1 MTRFVLFVLCF
12 GCFCWPRFVLTSV
25 ALPQHKDTFALLEL
39 PNSTSL
45 LQLAG
50 ISAEAGDIL
59 PSVITEAL
67 ARHTQVLKDKR
78 MEAVVRA
85 ESEVLKI
92 SGELPP
98 GADAAARGAGS
109 VAAGADGAQ
118 VQAAVEESIS
128 RLEQRLQAFIREE
141 IRRAIITI
149 TKLEVPREA
158 PPPPQFTAQ
167 QFRSSFA
174 RLLPLVVCVFG
185 CRLCISMSPLAPFL
199 RATSPPPHRAPG
211 GSKQKA
217 SLDIARQRPRV
228 VVVICSY
235 SHVDINNCVYARSFT
250 FGARLVL
257 PCSRSH
263 V

>member
-1 MTRFVLFVLCF
+1 MFRVDE
-12 GCFCWPRFVLTSV
+12 RRS
-25 ALPQHKDTFALLEL
+25 QHKDTFALLEL

-50 ISAEAGDIL
+50 IGADAVEIL

-67 ARHTQVLKDKR
+67 SRHTLALKEKR
-78 MEAVVRA
+78 KEAVVRA

-98 GADAAARGAGS
+98 GADAAARGGGG
-109 VAAGADGAQ
+109 AAGGDGAQ

-128 RLEQRLQAFIREE
+128 RMEQRLQAFIREE
-141 IRRAIITI
+141 MRRAIVTI

-174 RLLPLVVCVFG
+174 RLSPLVVCVFG
-185 CRLCISMSPLAPFL
+185 CLLCISMSPLAPFL
-199 RATSPPPHRAPG
+199 RATSLPPH
-211 GSKQKA
+211 A
-217 SLDIARQRPRV
+217 SPCTRRQ
-228 VVVICSY
+228 
-235 SHVDINNCVYARSFT
+235 
-250 FGARLVL
+250 
-257 PCSRSH
+257 
-263 V
+263 